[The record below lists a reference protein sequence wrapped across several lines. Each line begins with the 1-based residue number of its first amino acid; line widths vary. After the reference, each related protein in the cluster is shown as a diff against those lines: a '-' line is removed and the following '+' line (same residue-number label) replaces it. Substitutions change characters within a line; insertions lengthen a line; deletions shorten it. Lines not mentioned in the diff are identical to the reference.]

1 MILAAERETTAAEP
15 DITSQKKNKK
25 KTEVPSCKPCVA
37 EEGIK
42 NFIICTKESSI
53 DITKRKN
60 TVQVESPRVL
70 YMVKTEI
77 LQGARRIAECTY

>member
-1 MILAAERETTAAEP
+1 M
-15 DITSQKKNKK
+15 
-25 KTEVPSCKPCVA
+25 A

-60 TVQVESPRVL
+60 TVHVESPRLL

-77 LQGARRIAECTY
+77 LQGARRIAECTYNIKIVNYVATSRSA